1 MQHIYSQQPK
11 SDIGVWNRLGYRP
24 LEGFVYAVTPF
35 NFTAI
40 SGNLPGSAA
49 MMGNTV
55 VWKPSDHQI
64 FSAKIVIDIF
74 REAGLPDG
82 VINAVYGD
90 PEMITNTILES
101 KYFAGI
107 HFTGSTSVF
116 KGLWKKIGGNIEN
129 YNSYPRIVG
138 ETGGKDFIIGHKSAD
153 VDLSLIHI

>member
-1 MQHIYSQQPK
+1 M
-11 SDIGVWNRLGYRP
+11 
-24 LEGFVYAVTPF
+24 TPF

-49 MMGNTV
+49 MMGNTC
-55 VWKPSDHQI
+55 WKPSDHQI

-101 KYFAGI
+101 KHFAGI
-107 HFTGSTSVF
+107 HFTDLHQFLKV
-116 KGLWKKIGGNIEN
+116 
-129 YNSYPRIVG
+129 Y
-138 ETGGKDFIIGHKSAD
+138 GKR
-153 VDLSLIHI
+153 